1 MIVTKTFLDRCNT
14 IIKDSP
20 VNTGLNPVAELNY
33 SKLLTRIILHFDHN
47 KVKDLVC
54 DKTYPDISKLKH
66 VLKMVNCGSI
76 DASTFDKKMLSS
88 TFNSKKERAV
98 SFDLIFFLIPQTWDN
113 GRGFDYVEDLYIGS
127 HNSLSTDGSNWYQAK
142 NGFLWETEGIYTTNK
157 LSIELDKF
165 SSKDG
170 NKSNIIIGVS
180 HFDFGNENINLDIT
194 ETFNKYITG
203 ELENYGIGIAFSP
216 TLELTEKEF
225 TQYVGFFTQFTN
237 TFFEPYVE
245 TTYNEVISDDRAT
258 FYLDKPNR
266 LYFYSNVGGFPTNL
280 DELPICSVNGSEIAS
295 KQATKGVY
303 YVELELSSED
313 YGNKEMVYDTWT
325 SLIYKG
331 KKLKDVELDFVTLSE
346 FDFYQFGSGDQLPK
360 QYVPSIRGINYDEK
374 IKRGD
379 IRKVIVEAR
388 IPYTTNQLQIID
400 NMEYRLYVNDG
411 VRELDVISWQK
422 LERCWNHNYLLINTN
437 DLLPNRY
444 KIDIKIYSNME
455 VKHFENILSF
465 DIINDVTEVYT

>member
-1 MIVTKTFLDRCNT
+1 MVTKTYFDKCNT
-14 IIKDSP
+14 IIKDSA

-33 SKLLTRIILHFDHN
+33 SKLLTRIIFHFDHN

-54 DKTYPDISKLKH
+54 DKTYPDMSKLKH
-66 VLKMVNCGSI
+66 ILKMTNCGSI
-76 DASTFDKKMLSS
+76 DQATFSKKHLTSD
-88 TFNSKKERAV
+88 FNGQKERAV
-98 SFDLIFFLIPQTWDN
+98 SFDLIFFLIPQDWDN

-127 HNSLSTDGSNWYQAK
+127 HNSLSIDGSNWYQAK
-142 NGFLWETEGIYTTNK
+142 NGYLWENEGIYSTNK

-165 SSKDG
+165 SSKNG
-170 NKSNIIIGVS
+170 NLSDIIIGIH
-180 HFDFGNENINLDIT
+180 HFDYGNENINLDVT

-216 TLELTEKEF
+216 SFELTEKDF
-225 TQYVGFFTQFTN
+225 TQYVGFFTNFTN
-237 TFFEPYVE
+237 TFFEPFIE
-245 TTYNEVISDDRAT
+245 TTYDEVISDDRVT

-266 LYFYSNVGGFPTNL
+266 LYFYSNIGGFPTNL
-280 DELPICSVNGSEIAS
+280 DELPICIVNGSEIVS

-303 YVELELSSED
+303 YIELELSSED
-313 YGNKEMVYDTWT
+313 FGDKEMVYDTWT
-325 SLIYKG
+325 NLIYKG

-346 FDFYQFGSGDQLPK
+346 FNFYQFGNGDQLPK
-360 QYVPSIRGINYDEK
+360 QYIPSIRGINYDEK

-379 IRKVIVEAR
+379 VRKVIVEAR

-422 LERCWNHNYLLINTN
+422 LERTWNHNYFLINT
-437 DLLPNRY
+437 DELLPNIY
-444 KIDIKIYSNME
+444 YIDVKIYSNME
-455 VKHFENILSF
+455 VKHFHKNLRFE
-465 DIINDVTEVYT
+465 IINDVTEVYT